1 MNHKGFTMI
10 EALAGFI
17 SLALVVSLSFS
28 ILIQSRKQTKM
39 NQDYLLS
46 HQVGLML
53 SNYVTRY
60 FYEETHRET
69 ISLFLGEEQERILNQ
84 NNCKDFFASSF
95 CEYLFEVSI
104 NHELYND
111 QKVIITIH
119 APILSIVKIEISVT
133 YATHKYASTEVLVYV

>member
-10 EALAGFI
+10 EALAGFVI
-17 SLALVVSLSFS
+17 LVLVVSLSFS
-28 ILIQSRKQTKM
+28 ILIQSRKQSKM

-60 FYEETHRET
+60 FYEETHREA
-69 ISLFLGEEQERILNQ
+69 IGLFLGEEQERIINQ
-84 NNCKDFFASSF
+84 DNCKDFFDSSF

-111 QKVIITIH
+111 QRVIIKVH
-119 APILSIVKIEISVT
+119 APILSIVKIEISVV
-133 YATHKYASTEVLVYV
+133 YATHKFSTNEVLIYV